1 MYPFILLTII
11 YSNRS
16 WFAGRKLDAC
26 IRFFSVIFSFFALQ
40 AFLCAQTELHPY
52 ENLKFLKTYA
62 TLQQSS
68 PQVFENVTL
77 RNTLKNIESAMNVA
91 IWLDRRIDGEQL
103 VQLKSGQ
110 RTFLECIQQLCSQTN
125 TEIAWLENILYIA
138 PSGQSSK
145 IEMAYWKLMTE
156 RDCEA
161 WRKKGPPLQWDVP
174 TEVKNILEQCKK
186 TLSFKIEG
194 LDRIEH
200 DLWAPK
206 SIPEASIA
214 AQWTCL
220 LSGFDRSLK
229 TVNRQNFMIEEI
241 PEASDV
247 VFEYSTQLQ
256 KMKPPQIQEWKA
268 NWPTAI
274 AKSGTKKGGTSIK
287 APVTAHRAIILAG
300 LADRFAVLNKP
311 PEFEK
316 LRSTL
321 DYDGELA
328 GLIGPLGKQIG
339 LTIEPWP
346 LPAETAKRKVHVH
359 VKVASIDEILATIA
373 KQTDLQ
379 IKRTDKT
386 VSIQ

>member
-11 YSNRS
+11 YPTRCCI
-16 WFAGRKLDAC
+16 AGHQLDVC
-26 IRFFSVIFSFFALQ
+26 IRFFSVILSFFALQ
-40 AFLCAQTELHPY
+40 AFLFAQTELHPY
-52 ENLKFLKTYA
+52 ENSKFLKTYT

-68 PQVFENVTL
+68 SQVFENVTL
-77 RNTLKNIESAMNVA
+77 RNTLENIESAMNVA

-110 RTFLECIQQLCSQTN
+110 RTFFECVQAICSQTN

-138 PSGQSSK
+138 PSHQSSK
-145 IEMAYWKLMTE
+145 IETAYWKLMTE
-156 RDCEA
+156 RDCET
-161 WRKKGPPLQWDVP
+161 WRKKGTPLQWDAP
-174 TEVKNILEQCKK
+174 SEVKSIFEQCKK
-186 TLSFKIEG
+186 SLSVKIEG

-206 SIPEASIA
+206 SIPEASLA

-229 TVNRQNFMIEEI
+229 TVNRQNFAIESI
-241 PEASDV
+241 PETSDV
-247 VFEYSTQLQ
+247 VFDYSSQIQ
-256 KMKPPQIQEWKA
+256 KMKPTQIQEWKA
-268 NWPTAI
+268 AWPTAVP
-274 AKSGTKKGGTSIK
+274 KSGGKKGSTSIK
-287 APVTAHRAIILAG
+287 APVAAHRAIVVAG
-300 LADRFAVLNKP
+300 LADKLAAINKP
-311 PEFEK
+311 PDFEK
-316 LRSTL
+316 LRYTL
-321 DYDGELA
+321 DHDGELA

-339 LTIEPWP
+339 LTIAPWP
-346 LPAETAKRKVHVH
+346 LPPEMAKRQVRVH
-359 VKVASIDEILATIA
+359 VKEASIDEILSKIA